1 MQASRWIAVW
11 MAVGALG
18 ITGTGAGCG
27 GDESGNEP
35 PASSASTTSTGEG
48 SAGSSGTGGHGGSGM
63 GGHGGSGAGG
73 HGGSG
78 TGGHGGSGTGGDGGS
93 GTGGD
98 GGSGTGGDGGSM
110 GQSFNLTL
118 RGAGYAPAYDVGTDV
133 YVEVIAVGE
142 TVATLSASDT
152 IDDEGAFSV
161 MGQVPGGKAYK
172 MHWYV
177 DLVADGECK
186 EAEDHVWTQDIPTVT
201 ADITR
206 SVAPN
211 TDFGTCP

>member
-18 ITGTGAGCG
+18 ITGTGAGCA
-27 GDESGNEP
+27 GDDPGDGP
-35 PASSASTTSTGEG
+35 PASSASTTSAGEG
-48 SAGSSGTGGHGGSGM
+48 SAGSTGTGGD
-63 GGHGGSGAGG
+63 
-73 HGGSG
+73 GGSG
-78 TGGHGGSGTGGDGGS
+78 TGGAGGTGTGGDGGSGTGGDGGS

-118 RGAGYAPAYDVGTDV
+118 RGAGYVPAYDVGTDV
-133 YVEVIAVGE
+133 YVEVIAAGE

-152 IDDEGAFSV
+152 IDDEGTFSV
-161 MGQVPGGKAYK
+161 MGQVLGGKAYK

-186 EAEDHVWTQDIPTVT
+186 ADEDHVWTQDVPTVT